1 MSAKPYEVT
10 VLGVTGFTG
19 RQAVRALLH
28 RAANRPLRWAVAGRN
43 REKLQ
48 ALVTESVPAAAP
60 QPGILLADLGDAVSL
75 QNLAAQTDVL
85 LNLAG
90 PYALTGE
97 AVVQA
102 CITHGTHHLDLTG
115 ETFWVQQLIARHH
128 AAARAAQVKIIP
140 CCGYEALPFD
150 IATLWAAQ
158 QVRDRFNEPCREVK
172 VVVSFT
178 GRRIKSVKDAVSG
191 GTVASMKM
199 LLEHDHSDCVRNP
212 ACLLPVDAADSAEV
226 ARRNAYRFVPQFD
239 ADLGCVTAPTI
250 PAPFINPPIVLR
262 TQALL
267 AAEPGSQVPLFSAD
281 FRYVEAMSMASLVPA
296 VSFLPKASNLPLQW
310 AAAAAL
316 AAPLAGL
323 SAAIAGPLEFQRQG
337 LRKLIDWLAPKAGD
351 GPSDDAL
358 DGTGYA
364 FDIVATSSSGKALRG
379 RMEAQGHPGYRSTPE
394 MAVTAAVGLARGE
407 LGRNGQYGIVTP
419 AVGLG
424 IEAIAALREAGVE
437 FSLVAAAHAKG

>member
-1 MSAKPYEVT
+1 MSAKPFEVT
-10 VLGVTGFTG
+10 VLGATGFTG

-28 RAANRPLRWAVAGRN
+28 RAASRPLRWAVAGRN
-43 REKLQ
+43 RDRLLALVKQLVPASAGQPGVLVADVGDPASLQ
-48 ALVTESVPAAAP
+48 A
-60 QPGILLADLGDAVSL
+60 
-75 QNLAAQTDVL
+75 LAAQTDVL

-90 PYALTGE
+90 PYALNGE

-102 CITHGTHHLDLTG
+102 CIAYGTHHLDLTG

-128 AAARAAQVKIIP
+128 LSAQAARVKIIP

-150 IATLWAAQ
+150 LATLWAAQ
-158 QVRDRFNEPCREVK
+158 QVRERFKQPCREVK
-172 VVVSFT
+172 LVVGFT

-191 GTVASMKM
+191 GTVGSIKVV
-199 LLEHDHSDCVRNP
+199 LEHDHTDCVRNP
-212 ACLLPVDAADSAEV
+212 ACLLPAGAPNAGDV

-239 ADLGCVTAPTI
+239 ADMGCVTAPTI

-267 AAEPGSQVPLFSAD
+267 SAGQAGDDMLFSPD
-281 FRYVEAMSMASLVPA
+281 FRYVESMSMASLVPD
-296 VSFLPKASNLPLQW
+296 VSRLSFLPKAAALPLQW

-323 SAAIAGPLEFQRQG
+323 SAAVSGPLEFQRQG
-337 LRKLIDWLAPKAGD
+337 LRKLIDWLAPKTGE

-364 FDIVATSSSGKALRG
+364 FDIFATSASGQTLRG

-407 LGRNGQYGIVTP
+407 LGNTGQFGIVTP
-419 AVGLG
+419 AAGLG
-424 IEAIAALREAGVE
+424 IEAVAALRDAGVV
-437 FSLVAAAHAKG
+437 FSVVPLG